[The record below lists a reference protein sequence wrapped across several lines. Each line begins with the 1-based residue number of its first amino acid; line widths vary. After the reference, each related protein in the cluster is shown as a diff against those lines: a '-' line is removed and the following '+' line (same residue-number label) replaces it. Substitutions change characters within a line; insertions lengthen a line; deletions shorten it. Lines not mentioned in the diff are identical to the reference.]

1 MTADNLHDQVRYLQ
15 RQYTDE
21 LPERLKHV
29 SLAWN
34 NTRSGGAAG
43 GHKLLYRLLHTLA
56 GSGATFGYAE
66 LSVTAARISE
76 LLHKSEA
83 ANGDIAPA
91 AVPQIDALIALLA
104 EDAKHFREPESPLPD
119 LTRHEGPEK
128 TGEGAGNARRTVFL
142 FEDDALLAAELARQ
156 MRHFGYDVRVY
167 DDPAKL
173 EQALGESRPA
183 AILMDIVFEQ
193 GNLAG
198 ATAVRTLTPECIAN
212 VPVLFISR
220 RSDLPARLEAV
231 RAGAKGYFIKPLDV
245 STIVERLDILTMDG
259 LREPLRVLIVDDTR
273 THAML
278 TAAMLGRAG
287 MQTRLVTDPATLLED
302 LSDFQPELI
311 LLDMYMPD
319 CSGDELAAVVR
330 QHDEY
335 VSIPIIYLS
344 GETDRG
350 RQLQALRFGG
360 EEFLSKP
367 IQASHLVAA
376 VEIRAER
383 YRVLRSFMERDSLT
397 GLLNHTR
404 IKSELDKELATAR
417 RRSAQMSFVMI
428 DIDKFKFVNDTYG
441 HPTGDRV
448 IRALARI
455 LKQRLRRSDI
465 IGRYGGEEFAVVLP
479 DTDPDTA
486 RQVIDHVRATFA
498 QVTHLAENIEFSVS
512 FSAGI
517 ASFPELK
524 SATELGEAADRAL
537 YAAKKAGSNR
547 VLLSDARSR

>member
-1 MTADNLHDQVRYLQ
+1 M
-15 RQYTDE
+15 
-21 LPERLKHV
+21 V
-29 SLAWN
+29 S
-34 NTRSGGAAG
+34 
-43 GHKLLYRLLHTLA
+43 K
-56 GSGATFGYAE
+56 
-66 LSVTAARISE
+66 
-76 LLHKSEA
+76 
-83 ANGDIAPA
+83 
-91 AVPQIDALIALLA
+91 Q
-104 EDAKHFREPESPLPD
+104 
-119 LTRHEGPEK
+119 K
-128 TGEGAGNARRTVFL
+128 T
-142 FEDDALLAAELARQ
+142 
-156 MRHFGYDVRVY
+156 
-167 DDPAKL
+167 
-173 EQALGESRPA
+173 S
-183 AILMDIVFEQ
+183 
-193 GNLAG
+193 
-198 ATAVRTLTPECIAN
+198 
-212 VPVLFISR
+212 
-220 RSDLPARLEAV
+220 V